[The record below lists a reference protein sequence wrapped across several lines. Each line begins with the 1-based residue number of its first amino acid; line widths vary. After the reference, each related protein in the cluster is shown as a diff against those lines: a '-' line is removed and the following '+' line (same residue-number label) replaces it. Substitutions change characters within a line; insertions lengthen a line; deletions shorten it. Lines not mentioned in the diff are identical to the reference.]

1 MFCNKPRTFLSFL
14 YVYLIHCVKLLSK
27 HREANFKHLLGTE
40 FAADVI
46 FLVLPSVNNDLIIYV
61 FPTCVD
67 CEVTHLGS
75 TELTKIL
82 YISVKVICTSNFSGK
97 ESWMLR
103 LNIWMISL
111 LEGIKYSAQNI
122 QPW

>member
-1 MFCNKPRTFLSFL
+1 MTTLSTPRNVLQQTENLLELSICIFNPL
-14 YVYLIHCVKLLSK
+14 CQT
-27 HREANFKHLLGTE
+27 NLLGTE

-61 FPTCVD
+61 FPTCVG

-122 QPW
+122 QP